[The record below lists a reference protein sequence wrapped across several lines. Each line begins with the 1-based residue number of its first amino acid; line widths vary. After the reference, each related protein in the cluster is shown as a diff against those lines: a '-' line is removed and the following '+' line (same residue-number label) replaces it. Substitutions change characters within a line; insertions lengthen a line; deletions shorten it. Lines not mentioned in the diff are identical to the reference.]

1 MSAHVTIEEYE
12 YFRSDDLND
21 ASYNDA
27 GRPWSRPYEYL
38 WALNVVRRSSG
49 QNPFVRK
56 GKSVLNSAWGYE
68 GCHLQFRQALDA
80 EATTLH
86 TDLLLPDS
94 YLVTKINAYNQ
105 HPTFILNLAQSYE
118 PFRNSFDVS
127 LCISVVEHM
136 PMEVAQKAIENLI
149 YYAKPGGLVAITFDL
164 PSASGEWI
172 VNEFGSGRL
181 PGNDESLLS
190 GSNSVVTNM
199 DYGHL
204 RVGRLLIRKT
214 T

>member
-1 MSAHVTIEEYE
+1 MSTRVSIEDFG
-12 YFRSDDLND
+12 YFRSEDPND
-21 ASYNDA
+21 ASYDDA

-38 WALNVVRRSSG
+38 WALNVVRRSAG
-49 QNPFVRK
+49 PNPFLKK

-94 YLVTKINAYNQ
+94 YLVTKINTYNQ
-105 HPTFILNLAQSYE
+105 YPTCILNLAQLYE
-118 PFRNSFDVS
+118 PFKNSFDVS
-127 LCISVVEHM
+127 LCISVIEHM
-136 PMEVAQKAIENLI
+136 PTEVAKQSIENLI
-149 YYAKPGGLVAITFDL
+149 HYAKPGGFVAITFDL

-172 VNEFGSGRL
+172 VNEFGAGRL
-181 PGNDESLLS
+181 PGNDEGLLS
-190 GSNSVVTNM
+190 GLNSVVPNT

-204 RVGRLLIRKT
+204 RVGRLLLRKT
-214 T
+214 P